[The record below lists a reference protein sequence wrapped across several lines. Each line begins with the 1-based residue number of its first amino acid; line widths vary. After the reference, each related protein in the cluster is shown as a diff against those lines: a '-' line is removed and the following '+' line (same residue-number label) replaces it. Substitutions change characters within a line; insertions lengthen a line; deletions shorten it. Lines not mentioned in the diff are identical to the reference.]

1 MAANVQPRLGDLREL
16 RIGMAT
22 GDLPDLSRDLSAE
35 PGVVEIDVA
44 AAAELAAAIEDDMPP
59 GLVPYSPLEHELL
72 QQAEKCAAGDKGQP
86 PRREL
91 VSVALREAERHRAWR
106 DHAERRAVALQQQV
120 TALESAAKS
129 ARTTR
134 RGLIVINAE
143 LLAFAAAH
151 FGCAMDS
158 DVVLAKIRAT
168 RPSLANAMREVGPTV
183 AGETLPRG
191 SRV

>member
-1 MAANVQPRLGDLREL
+1 MGANAHPRLEDLAEIH
-16 RIGMAT
+16 IGMAT
-22 GDLPDLSRDLSAE
+22 GDLPDLRME
-35 PGVVEIDVA
+35 PGRIEMIDVA
-44 AAAELAAAIEDDMPP
+44 AAAELAASIEDDMPA
-59 GLVPYSPLEHELL
+59 GLVPYSAMEHELL
-72 QQAEKCAAGDKGQP
+72 QQAEKCAAGEKAQS

-91 VSVALREAERHRAWR
+91 VAVALREAARQRAWR
-106 DHAERRAVALQQQV
+106 DHAERRAVVLQQQV
-120 TALESAAKS
+120 TALESAARS

-134 RGLIVINAE
+134 RGLVVLNAE
-143 LLAFAAAH
+143 LLAFASAH

-168 RPSLANAMREVGPTV
+168 RPSLTDAMRDVGPMV